1 MDNVCRQV
9 IERHIL
15 AKLADAFSPM
25 TVSLYSEEELIS
37 LAIESPQICHL
48 RSDARQ
54 LQAALEQS
62 LRDLAG

>member
-1 MDNVCRQV
+1 VDNVCRQV

-15 AKLADAFSPM
+15 ARLVDAFSPM
-25 TVSLYSEEELIS
+25 TVSLYSEEELIN

-48 RSDARQ
+48 RSDARR
-54 LQAALEQS
+54 LQTALEQS